1 MMHRASSPRRG
12 GTPTPDRWQP
22 RTSEDKDK
30 MIAKLVRD
38 NEVLMGEVQALDQT
52 LRETREAFSQLR
64 HEKVALEANSTTGQR
79 LLDTVGEQ
87 AALDRRERERDR
99 QSYEALAAQHAA
111 DKARHVYAACMC
123 TVRVWCTCMAS
134 AWRALGVACAWRVC
148 GMCVAC
154 VWRVRACAPPHARPL
169 IHRPLIRAGVP
180 QP

>member
-111 DKARHVYAACMC
+111 DKVRHVYTACMR
-123 TVRVWCTCMAS
+123 TVCVWCTCVAC
-134 AWRALGVACAWRVC
+134 AWRALGVACAWRAH
-148 GMCVAC
+148 GVAS
-154 VWRVRACAPPHARPL
+154 RL
-169 IHRPLIRAGVP
+169 RAGG
-180 QP
+180 